1 MAIYHFSAQI
11 IGRSDGRSSVA
22 AAAYRSGQALTDERT
37 GTECRYDRRRERIAH
52 TEILAPAGSPA
63 WATDRAS
70 LWNAVERGE
79 KRKDA
84 QLAREFEASLPV
96 ELTEPQRLELVRDWT
111 RDQLVRHGL
120 VVDISHHRDRRDRN
134 PHVHMMTTMRA
145 IDGDGFGPKLRDLNR
160 SAQLEQWRSSWA
172 EACNSALARAGHQA
186 RVDHRSLEAQGI
198 DREPTIHEGHAA
210 KEMVARGVPSD
221 RVAINSAI
229 RARNAQRAEKAEM
242 AERLR
247 KAVAAVGEF
256 IRQIG
261 AGLLARLAQEASP
274 TLSAPAPAPAPAPT
288 PAPPKRQ
295 MSPAFEALRRKALA
309 DQQTRPVQAKPVE
322 APAPT
327 PAPEAQP
334 ERKTPTT
341 TTRQMSPAF
350 EEMRRQAQPV
360 EGPSPTPVPP
370 PAPGMTAAE
379 IAARQKANARGSSR
393 S

>member
-1 MAIYHFSAQI
+1 MANMAIYHFSAQI

-22 AAAYRSGQALTDERT
+22 AAAYRSGDALTDERT

-63 WATDRAS
+63 WATDRNS

-79 KRKDA
+79 RRKDA
-84 QLAREFEASLPV
+84 QLAREFEIALPV
-96 ELTEPQRLELVRDWT
+96 ELTEQQNQDLVRDWV
-111 RDQLVRHGL
+111 QAEFIPLGV
-120 VVDISHHRDRRDRN
+120 VVDISHHRDRRGLN
-134 PHVHMMTTMRA
+134 PHAHIMKTMRA

-160 SAQLEQWRSSWA
+160 AEQLEQWRSSWA

-221 RVAINSAI
+221 RVALNGAI
-229 RARNAQRAEKAEM
+229 RARNAQRAEKAER

-247 KAVAAVGEF
+247 KAVAAVGDF
-256 IRQIG
+256 IRKIG
-261 AGLLARLAQEASP
+261 AGLLARLAQEFEISLP
-274 TLSAPAPAPAPAPT
+274 ITAPAPA
-288 PAPPKRQ
+288 KRQ
-295 MSPAFEALRRKALA
+295 MSPTFEEMRRKALA
-309 DQQTRPVQAKPVE
+309 DQQTRPVQAKPAG
-322 APAPT
+322 APSPT

-334 ERKTPTT
+334 GRKTPNT

-350 EEMRRQAQPV
+350 EEMRRKAKPA
-360 EGPSPTPVPP
+360 EAPSPMPAPP

-379 IAARQKANARGSSR
+379 IAARKKANERGSSR
-393 S
+393 N